1 MLRTKNFIEKPN
13 LIKYRNYF
21 ANRSILRNIRSN
33 FFTNLKYNRNSK
45 KEKIVFFPNNGKI
58 SFELLNVFY
67 TLIVCGNVTLAS
79 ERLSISQP
87 AISLSINKLE
97 KKTGILL
104 FQQLN
109 FKKLIKLTPSGL
121 ILFNYI
127 QRLFQ
132 IIQESIEI
140 SNLNYFYTVE
150 QNLQIYNLSKH
161 NQNNSK
167 VLYLLN
173 RNKKFLYSE
182 NKLLSFNTFPFS
194 LRNLPSIKNENLK
207 YFETRSKFLFIKT
220 KDNGSQQLSL
230 NFLFAQTKINS
241 KKLDVEKMIP
251 INLLNSNFSLYL
263 KGNSLIEV
271 NTAKAF
277 NLCLKLEISDLIY
290 WGSEL

>member
-1 MLRTKNFIEKPN
+1 MLKTKNFIEKPN
-13 LIKYRNYF
+13 LIKHRNYF
-21 ANRSILRNIRSN
+21 ANRSILKNIRSN

-127 QRLFQ
+127 L
-132 IIQESIEI
+132 
-140 SNLNYFYTVE
+140 
-150 QNLQIYNLSKH
+150 
-161 NQNNSK
+161 
-167 VLYLLN
+167 
-173 RNKKFLYSE
+173 
-182 NKLLSFNTFPFS
+182 
-194 LRNLPSIKNENLK
+194 
-207 YFETRSKFLFIKT
+207 
-220 KDNGSQQLSL
+220 
-230 NFLFAQTKINS
+230 
-241 KKLDVEKMIP
+241 
-251 INLLNSNFSLYL
+251 
-263 KGNSLIEV
+263 
-271 NTAKAF
+271 
-277 NLCLKLEISDLIY
+277 
-290 WGSEL
+290 